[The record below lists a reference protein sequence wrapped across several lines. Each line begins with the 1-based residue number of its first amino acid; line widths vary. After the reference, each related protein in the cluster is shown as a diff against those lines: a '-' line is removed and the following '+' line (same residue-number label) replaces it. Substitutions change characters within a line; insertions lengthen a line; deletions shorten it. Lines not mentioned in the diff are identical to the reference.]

1 MQNVVNRKDKTMKNL
16 HRNIIKIVFLS
27 SAIMASTAYGYY
39 TTKDQ
44 DIIDRKT
51 GEKVLLQGFGLGCWL
66 LPEGYMW
73 GLRTLDRP
81 RQLEKA
87 IVDLIGP
94 QDANEFWRLYHDN
107 FVTEGDIKAMKA
119 WGVNSVRIALL
130 ASMLQPRDGQPAAA
144 PYLYSE
150 EGFSYLDNLVR
161 WCDKYKVGVIWDM
174 HGAPGGQN
182 AENISDSD
190 GTARLWTEKGKYWPL
205 CIDLWYKIAER
216 YRNEDCIIGYDLL
229 NEPLLRRYEG
239 IDVKLLRQFYVE
251 LTEKIRTVD
260 PNGIIF
266 IEGDDWAQ
274 NFSMLEP
281 IDWDKHLVLAF
292 HSYPPTS
299 SQNGLKRWDDFRK
312 KYNIPLWH
320 GETGEQGPPYIV
332 NTVSTEF
339 LNSANVGW
347 NWWTHKKF
355 DGLSQP
361 WDCPKT
367 EGFQKIINFWKGTGS
382 KPSKEQA
389 KKWLF
394 DQARKTHSDKCQF
407 IPDMVRSLVP
417 LNPDSY
423 LASRG
428 IIAPKII
435 QQPKDVGLEVGDS
448 ASLMVRASGYP
459 VNYQW
464 KKNGRVIADANS
476 FRLKIQNPVLEDN
489 KAKYTVTV
497 SNKKGSDTSRKVT
510 LTVKPYSGPIIAKAS
525 VPVGIDGVV
534 DDVWENAELLP
545 LANVALRGKPSAEN
559 LSGAFK
565 ILRDQTNLYLL
576 VQVTDDLK
584 MHTAEESYENDGIEI
599 YIDYDN
605 SKSDRYDSDDFMFR
619 YVWSESEVLSV
630 IGNPGPGVKGA
641 QKNLDKGYI
650 MEIAIP
656 WKAIGG
662 TPKEGQYIGID
673 VHVNDNDNLRR
684 DCKITWKAKRDIS
697 HQTPSVFGTMKLS
710 E

>member
-1 MQNVVNRKDKTMKNL
+1 
-16 HRNIIKIVFLS
+16 
-27 SAIMASTAYGYY
+27 
-39 TTKDQ
+39 
-44 DIIDRKT
+44 
-51 GEKVLLQGFGLGCWL
+51 
-66 LPEGYMW
+66 
-73 GLRTLDRP
+73 
-81 RQLEKA
+81 
-87 IVDLIGP
+87 
-94 QDANEFWRLYHDN
+94 
-107 FVTEGDIKAMKA
+107 
-119 WGVNSVRIALL
+119 
-130 ASMLQPRDGQPAAA
+130 
-144 PYLYSE
+144 
-150 EGFSYLDNLVR
+150 
-161 WCDKYKVGVIWDM
+161 
-174 HGAPGGQN
+174 
-182 AENISDSD
+182 
-190 GTARLWTEKGKYWPL
+190 
-205 CIDLWYKIAER
+205 
-216 YRNEDCIIGYDLL
+216 
-229 NEPLLRRYEG
+229 
-239 IDVKLLRQFYVE
+239 
-251 LTEKIRTVD
+251 
-260 PNGIIF
+260 
-266 IEGDDWAQ
+266 
-274 NFSMLEP
+274 MLEP

-367 EGFQKIINFWKGTGS
+367 EGFQKIINFWKGTGP

-394 DQARKTHSDKCQF
+394 DQARKTRSDQCEF
-407 IPDMVRSLVP
+407 IPDMVRSLVQ

-464 KKNGRVIADANS
+464 KKNGKILPGENN
-476 FRLKIQNPVLEDN
+476 FRLRIQHPSLEDN
-489 KAKYTVTV
+489 KTEYTVTV
-497 SNKKGSDTSRKVT
+497 SNKKRSDTSRKVT
-510 LTVKPYSGPIIAKAS
+510 LTVKPYSGPIIAKTP
-525 VPVGIDGVV
+525 VPVEIDGVV

-545 LANVALRGKPSAEN
+545 LANVALREKPSAEN

-641 QKNLDKGYI
+641 QKDLDKGYI

-673 VHVNDNDNLRR
+673 VHVNDNDDVRR
-684 DCKITWKAKRDIS
+684 DCKITWKAKRDTS